1 MERNVGGY
9 DRIARLV
16 AGPVLL
22 LVGIVSLAEILPL
35 GLPVAAVALVVGAV
49 FLVTGLVQQCPLN
62 SLVGVNTCSR

>member
-22 LVGIVSLAEILPL
+22 LVGIAAFAKLVPL
-35 GLPVAAVALVVGAV
+35 GIPVAAIALVVGAV
-49 FLVTGLVQQCPLN
+49 FLGTGVMRQCPLN
-62 SLVGVNTCSR
+62 SVLGINTCRR